1 MDCQNRKGMEE
12 GTKRER
18 ERERERERVR
28 EREKEKER
36 ESEYS
41 RGILTRV
48 SAGLDPLLIILQGN
62 VLSRESFK

>member
-1 MDCQNRKGMEE
+1 MEE
-12 GTKRER
+12 RTER
-18 ERERERERVR
+18 EKRRD
-28 EREKEKER
+28 REKEKER
-36 ESEYS
+36 KREGEYN